1 MGTIKRIW
9 GVVCVCATM
18 VACGSA
24 TPSSEQSPQLPCAEA
39 QPGTPAFLTKV
50 SMRSNGNVEG
60 EVSTPERLDV
70 PTQAPEVD
78 RTYPRHQVL
87 AHPRTTATIRFRNPP
102 LRQTTVLFRDM
113 MDSHWMH
120 SYFPTVG
127 AMPVNLIF
135 KYIYEK
141 LATSHDLF
149 KRYSR
154 FYCGVSGSIVK
165 PGGERYDV
173 VKIKDANGQCIVGK
187 YHRCCWPC
195 SCDIMKHARAE
206 QVTMALP
213 NDTTQAQGTYWVLT
227 IDDPCGKCDV
237 LPCPDLPRE
246 VTAFDCGGGVT
257 RNGLRVKDGSLTEGA
272 DGRLIFAV
280 LMDAEP
286 ASETSA
292 TVDVDLMRMCQRR
305 IDATPAVLDTLG
317 GMGDIFVK
325 LALVNTNETFTNS
338 NADLCE

>member
-1 MGTIKRIW
+1 MEATIRILGLCCL
-9 GVVCVCATM
+9 GVLTT
-18 VACGSA
+18 ACGSA
-24 TPSSEQSPQLPCAEA
+24 SPTADDVRLAATDTTEAAVPSATSTPAPTESATPS
-39 QPGTPAFLTKV
+39 
-50 SMRSNGNVEG
+50 EG
-60 EVSTPERLDV
+60 E
-70 PTQAPEVD
+70 PTQPMGRPNTTPVVGLPETSGPRAPAPPPAPPAASAEPSPDD
-78 RTYPRHQVL
+78 R
-87 AHPRTTATIRFRNPP
+87 A
-102 LRQTTVLFRDM
+102 LFNDM
-113 MDSHWMH
+113 MDNHWIRI
-120 SYFPTVG
+120 FPNG
-127 AMPVNLIF
+127 GRNAGGPQFF

-213 NDTTQAQGTYWVLT
+213 NDETQANATYWVLT
-227 IDDPCGKCDV
+227 IDDPCGQCDV

-246 VTAFDCGGGVT
+246 VTAYDCGGGVT
-257 RNGLRVKDGSLTEGA
+257 RNGLRVKDGQLTEGA

-280 LMDAEP
+280 LMDAKP
-286 ASETSA
+286 ASEASA
-292 TVDVDLMRMCQRR
+292 SVDVDLMRMCQRR

-325 LALVNTNETFTNS
+325 LALVNSNETFTNS

>member
-9 GVVCVCATM
+9 GVVCVCATI

-24 TPSSEQSPQLPCAEA
+24 TPSSEQSPQLAEEA
-39 QPGTPAFLTKV
+39 QPGTPVAPNE
-50 SMRSNGNVEG
+50 SGNAEPNGMVES
-60 EVSTPERLDV
+60 EVSAPERLDA
-70 PTQAPEVD
+70 PEQAPVVGLPE
-78 RTYPRHQVL
+78 TSGPR
-87 AHPRTTATIRFRNPP
+87 APAPPPPPSGSEPAATPDD
-102 LRQTTVLFRDM
+102 QALFRDM
-113 MDSHWMH
+113 MDNHWIRI
-120 SYFPTVG
+120 FPNG
-127 AMPVNLIF
+127 GRNAGGPQFF

-305 IDATPAVLDTLG
+305 IDVTPAVLDTLG